1 MRFLEQAQK
10 LKTGTTT
17 VGIVCKDG
25 IVLAA
30 EKKATL
36 GYMVA
41 SKDDIKI
48 VEIMPHIAMTQAG
61 MVGDIQA
68 LVRYL
73 KAESSLFE
81 LRENKKI
88 TIKAAASLLSN
99 ILYGGRWSFFPYM
112 VQIILAGVDRY
123 GPSMFIL
130 HPDGSKLEEKK
141 YFSTGS
147 GSPMAFG
154 VLEAIHKDNPT
165 VEEAK
170 LMAAR
175 AVKAAVERDIGSG
188 GKGIDIAVINER
200 GFKLLNASE
209 VQKIVDNFEKK

>member
-1 MRFLEQAQK
+1 MEEQIKK

-36 GYMVA
+36 GYLVA

-48 VEIMPHIAMTQAG
+48 VEVMPHIGMTQAG
-61 MVGDIQA
+61 SVGDIQT

-73 KAESSLFE
+73 KAEATLYE

-88 TIKAAASLLSN
+88 SVNAAASLLAN
-99 ILYGGRWSFFPYM
+99 IMYGGRWYPYL
-112 VQIILAGVDRY
+112 VQVILAGVDEK
-123 GPSMFIL
+123 GPQLFIL

-141 YFSTGS
+141 FFSTGS

-154 VLEAIHKDNPT
+154 VLEILYKDGMT
-165 VEEAK
+165 IEEAK
-170 LMAAR
+170 QV
-175 AVKAAVERDIGSG
+175 AVKAVRAAVERDIASG
-188 GKGIDIAVINER
+188 GKGIDVAVIDKN
-200 GFKLLNASE
+200 GFRLLTQEE
-209 VQKIVDNFEKK
+209 VQKISKN

>member
-1 MRFLEQAQK
+1 MTKIQK
-10 LKTGTTT
+10 LKSGTTT

-25 IVLAA
+25 VVLAA

-41 SKDDIKI
+41 TKEDIKI
-48 VEIMPHIAMTQAG
+48 VEIMPHIAMTEAG
-61 MVGDIQA
+61 AVGDVQA

-73 KAESSLFE
+73 KAEVSLYE
-81 LRENKKI
+81 LRENKRI
-88 TIKAAASLLSN
+88 PVKAAATLLSN
-99 ILYGGRWSFFPYM
+99 ILYSGRWSFFPYI
-112 VQIILAGVDRY
+112 VQLILAGFDEK

-141 YFSTGS
+141 FFATGS

-154 VLEAIHKDNPT
+154 VLEVLFKEGLS

-170 LMAAR
+170 IIGVK
-175 AVKAAVERDIGSG
+175 AVKSAIERDIASG
-188 GKGIDIAVINER
+188 GKGIDLAIIDAK
-200 GFKLLNASE
+200 GFRMVEQSE
-209 VQKIVDNFEKK
+209 VEKIIASLEKK